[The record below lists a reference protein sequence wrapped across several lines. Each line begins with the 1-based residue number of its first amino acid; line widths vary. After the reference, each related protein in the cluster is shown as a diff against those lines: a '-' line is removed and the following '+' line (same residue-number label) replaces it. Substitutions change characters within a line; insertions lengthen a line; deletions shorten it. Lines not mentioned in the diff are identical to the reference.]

1 MSLFWA
7 KFEKYGND
15 IFRLDTRIYLDDI
28 KEPNIMDKCIGA
40 VVGKNPGSAKR
51 SNNSASLQAIDLNG
65 DKLLPTVKNI
75 IQKAYQE
82 ANINPPKNAYIQVL
96 NLFYLCNKN
105 LDEAIVSMKNSQG
118 PKTCKSEEK
127 IFPWIWY
134 VWGGQ
139 ANTLDSYKKRFFRMQ
154 EGSHFFYDKNNG
166 KIQNNVPNIED
177 FAKHTQGLSHDCMVP
192 YIATLLS

>member
-105 LDEAIVSMKNSQG
+105 LDEAIVSMKNSHG

-134 VWGGQ
+134 VWGAQ
-139 ANTLDSYKKRFFRMQ
+139 DNTLDSYKKRFFRIQ
-154 EGSHFFYDKNNG
+154 AGSHFFYDKNNG
-166 KIQNNVPNIED
+166 KIQNNVPDTKD
-177 FAKHTQGLSHDCMVP
+177 FAKHTQGLRHDLIVP
-192 YIATLLS
+192 YIVTLLS